1 MTFRVQLILHGLL
14 WIPGFVQANAELD
27 ATFAQS
33 SIVIDASRD
42 ACYRFGVYLALDTA
56 QQRRGLMH
64 VKALDRWRGMLFVYE
79 GEQRRSMWM
88 KNTFLPLDMLFI
100 EASGRISS
108 IVTDTEPQSLRS
120 IASAEPVQYVL
131 ELNAGVTEE
140 LHIGAGDRVI
150 WAGDVTLPSEN

>member
-42 ACYRFGVYLALDTA
+42 ACYRFGVYLALDSA
-56 QQRRGLMH
+56 EQRRGLMH
-64 VKALDRWRGMLFVYE
+64 VRTLDRWRGMLFVYD
-79 GEQRRSMWM
+79 GEERRSMWM

-100 EASGRISS
+100 DASGRISS
-108 IVTDTEPQSLRS
+108 VVAHTEPQSLRS
-120 IASAEPVQYVL
+120 IASVEPVQYVL
-131 ELNAGVTEE
+131 ELNAGVTGE
-140 LHIGAGDRVI
+140 LHIVAGDSML
-150 WAGDVTLPSEN
+150 WAGDITLPSED